1 MAKRYE
7 DLEAWQ
13 LADQLRKEVFALAAT
28 AAASRD
34 FKFRDQIGDAASSAA
49 RNIAEGFGR
58 FRPRDFARFM
68 ELSIS
73 STMEVQDLI
82 TDGIERKYFTL
93 SSTKAATNLA
103 RRSLQVSTRLMLY
116 LKRCGNDPPAFL
128 ADL

>member
-1 MAKRYE
+1 
-7 DLEAWQ
+7 
-13 LADQLRKEVFALAAT
+13 
-28 AAASRD
+28 
-34 FKFRDQIGDAASSAA
+34 
-49 RNIAEGFGR
+49 
-58 FRPRDFARFM
+58 M
-68 ELSIS
+68 EFSIS

-103 RRSLQVSTRLMLY
+103 RRSLHVSTRLMLY